1 MPNCSIKKV
10 ARGTEFQSE
19 PRRVC
24 PCQVAFSRGTMV
36 LVAGDLCSL
45 FLQGKPLVRRS
56 VPSAAHTGIKDKP
69 AFPGILLPRRST
81 GMKEPVFPP
90 PGKRSYTKES
100 PETRLWGNWYA
111 TRIYLAS
118 IRGLS
123 QVPLSLT
130 YFQFR
135 TSTLEAAGL
144 GLIILRAQS

>member
-1 MPNCSIKKV
+1 
-10 ARGTEFQSE
+10 
-19 PRRVC
+19 
-24 PCQVAFSRGTMV
+24 MV

-45 FLQGKPLVRRS
+45 FLQGKPLVHRS
-56 VPSAAHTGIKDKP
+56 VPSAAHTGLKDKP

-100 PETRLWGNWYA
+100 PQTREVQSGLVGGESEQHPVGLWGNWYA

-130 YFQFR
+130 YLQFR